1 MGRSLYNI
9 SGSDDVRCEPTV
21 PSYAISRALFKMT
34 EADDKTL
41 RKLAWFAQ
49 EKLQEEKVPKPDR
62 KFEFEPGFGL
72 ADCVRDYETLVSF
85 KADDKAFEWY
95 EHLYGP
101 WYAGNQAYS
110 GPGRDT
116 VEQLINERGQLELDP
131 NLERKDTAEARAF
144 IDKMLSVDSE
154 ENPAW
159 FDAILDNQDYLTAR
173 NQLQDLK
180 VLAERRRQND
190 AMAMSNP
197 IGFSPVSQVP
207 LPKTEYY
214 CGHCKKKL
222 FLTTDDP
229 LRCDDC
235 GCKVVFKPD
244 TK

>member
-1 MGRSLYNI
+1 
-9 SGSDDVRCEPTV
+9 
-21 PSYAISRALFKMT
+21 MT
-34 EADDKTL
+34 EVDGKTL

-49 EKLQEEKVPKPDR
+49 EKLQEEGFSRPDPKVD
-62 KFEFEPGFGL
+62 FEPGFGL

-85 KADDKAFEWY
+85 KDEDKAFEWY
-95 EHLYGP
+95 DHLYGP
-101 WYAGNQAYS
+101 WYPGNQAYS

-180 VLAERRRQND
+180 VLAEGRRRND
-190 AMAMSNP
+190 TMAISNP
-197 IGFSPVSQVP
+197 IGSSPVSQVP
-207 LPKTEYY
+207 LPKTEYF
-214 CGHCKKKL
+214 CGDCGKKL
-222 FLTTDDP
+222 FLTKNET
-229 LRCDDC
+229 RCDDC
-235 GCKVVFKPD
+235 GCKVLFKPD